1 MSLGLDC
8 EKCSKR
14 NGSIFC
20 KINDME
26 GLNKSKISSEYKRGQ
41 TIFNEGTTPFGLYC
55 VHDGKIK
62 ISKQGEDGRE
72 LIIRL
77 AKSGDLIG
85 YKALLTSQ
93 KYTASAIALD
103 DCQVCFIPKDAFM
116 DLLKKDHD
124 LSIGLMGLISSELR
138 KAETKVAQMAQ
149 KPVRERLAETLILLK
164 DTFGF
169 EKDGMTINVQLSREE
184 IANIVGTAT
193 ESIIRSLSE
202 FRKEGIVEL
211 EGKKITIIDKDLLI
225 QRANIQEGM

>member
-1 MSLGLDC
+1 MSMELDC
-8 EKCSKR
+8 SKCSQQSS
-14 NGSIFC
+14 SIFC
-20 KINDME
+20 RIKDIDD
-26 GLNKSKISSEYKRGQ
+26 LNKVKISSEYKRGQ
-41 TIFNEGTTPFGLYC
+41 TIFNEGTTPYGLYC
-55 VHDGKIK
+55 VNDGKIK

-85 YKALLTSQ
+85 YKALLSSQ

-116 DLLKKDHD
+116 DILKKNHD
-124 LSIGLMGLISSELR
+124 LSIGLMGLISLELR

-169 EKDGMTINVQLSREE
+169 EDDGKTINVLLSREE

-193 ESIIRSLSE
+193 ESIIRCLSE
-202 FRKEGIVEL
+202 FRKDNIVEL
-211 EGKKITIIDKDLLI
+211 DGKKITISDENLLI
-225 QRANIQEGM
+225 LRANIQQ